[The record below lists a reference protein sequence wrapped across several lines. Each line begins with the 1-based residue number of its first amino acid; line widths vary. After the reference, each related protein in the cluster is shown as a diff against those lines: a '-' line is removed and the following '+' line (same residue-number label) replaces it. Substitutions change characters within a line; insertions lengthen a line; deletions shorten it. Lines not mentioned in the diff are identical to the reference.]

1 MPIGV
6 IMARHL
12 KRFER
17 PTGST
22 WFQLHRACQCIALLF
37 GTAGFATGIYMGNQP
52 GIHNTPHR
60 CVGITLM
67 TLALVQV
74 CVAILLRPK
83 KDHKYRIWWNIFH
96 FLVGYTTIILAIWN
110 VFKGF
115 DILGGNI
122 MYKIIYAC
130 VIGCLVLIGLS
141 LEVVAWIMWLWNKK
155 SKELGV

>member
-6 IMARHL
+6 ILARHL
-12 KRFER
+12 KRFEG

-22 WFQLHRACQCIALLF
+22 WFQLHRICQSMALLI
-37 GTAGFATGIYMGNQP
+37 GTVGFATGLYMGNQP

-67 TLALVQV
+67 TLALAQV
-74 CVAILLRPK
+74 CVAFLLRPK
-83 KDHKYRIWWNIFH
+83 KDHKFRIWWNIFH
-96 FLVGYTTIILAIWN
+96 FLVGYITIVLAIWN

-115 DILGGNI
+115 DMLGGNI
-122 MYKIIYAC
+122 MFKIIYAC
-130 VIGCLVLIGLS
+130 VIGSLVLIGLS
-141 LEVVAWIMWLWNKK
+141 LEVATWITWLWNKK